1 MSVSPLQ
8 LIKDGIIKDDME
20 KVIKGYRL
28 LTGETIKQQTGSV
41 VSEIKEEEEEEEEL
55 ETQTS
60 SKGLDFST
68 GPREQDKTKFGRRES
83 IKVGENT
90 FVDDRTESTEEELK
104 TPDVGRTPRRK
115 GISLIEVKCHVCG
128 NLEEINPIYKTGSFH
143 RCDKC
148 VG

>member
-28 LTGETIKQQTGSV
+28 LTGETIKQQTESV
-41 VSEIKEEEEEEEEL
+41 VAEIKEEEEEEEEL

-68 GPREQDKTKFGRRES
+68 SPREQDKSKFGRRES
-83 IKVGENT
+83 IKIGENT

-104 TPDVGRTPRRK
+104 TPEVGRTPRRK
-115 GISLIEVKCHVCG
+115 GISLVEVKCHVCG
-128 NLEEINPIYKTGSFH
+128 NVEEINPVYKTGSYH